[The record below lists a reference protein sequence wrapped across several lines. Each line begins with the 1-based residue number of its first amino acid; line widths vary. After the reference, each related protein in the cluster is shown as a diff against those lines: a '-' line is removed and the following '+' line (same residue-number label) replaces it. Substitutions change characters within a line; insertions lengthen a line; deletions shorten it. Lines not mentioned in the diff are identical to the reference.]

1 MRGKKMNSKIQL
13 FYKCALLTLTPVCL
27 CYDKEEERDY
37 QFARSKLPSMDWHTS
52 EEDFFEVL
60 A

>member
-1 MRGKKMNSKIQL
+1 MNSKIQL
-13 FYKCALLTLTPVCL
+13 FYKCALLALTPVCL

-37 QFARSKLPSMDWHTS
+37 QFARSKLPSMDRNTS